1 MLRRPLARKERG
13 VPDRESPGG
22 ATEALAA
29 PPPRVGVELS
39 DLSAS
44 ARIREFALQLFA
56 RQGIRG
62 TSIRNVAAAAGV
74 SPGAVVHHFP
84 TKRALEQA
92 VHADVIQR
100 IVAVVHG
107 VGLDDD
113 PVTAIQNRNRAFDTL
128 LRDQPYIADYIRRVL
143 ADNSEESLDFFRVSI
158 EGIKS
163 ELLGRVEAGQ
173 ARTFDDPDVGLALYW
188 LVVNAR
194 FILRPYLENVL
205 HLDLQNPRD
214 ADRLARAETE
224 LLTKPVFPPNSP

>member
-1 MLRRPLARKERG
+1 
-13 VPDRESPGG
+13 VPDDESPRA
-22 ATEALAA
+22 ATETLT
-29 PPPRVGVELS
+29 PPPRVEVDFS

-100 IVAVVHG
+100 IVAAVHG
-107 VGLDDD
+107 VGLGDD
-113 PVTAIQNRNRAFDTL
+113 PVTAIQSRNRAFDAL

-143 ADNSEESLDFFRVSI
+143 ADGSAESLDFFRVSI

-173 ARTFDDPDVGLALYW
+173 ARAFDDPDVGLALYW

-194 FILRPYLENVL
+194 FILRPYLEHVL
-205 HLDLQNPRD
+205 QLDLRDPRD

-224 LLTKPVFPPNSP
+224 LLTKPVFPPHSP

>member
-1 MLRRPLARKERG
+1 M
-13 VPDRESPGG
+13 PDHQSPGA
-22 ATEALAA
+22 ATGTLT
-29 PPPRVGVELS
+29 PPSRVGVEFS

-92 VHADVIQR
+92 VHEDVIQR
-100 IVAVVHG
+100 IVAAVHG
-107 VGLDDD
+107 VGLGDD
-113 PVTAIQNRNRAFDTL
+113 PVTALRNRNRAFDTL

-158 EGIKS
+158 EGIKG

-173 ARTFDDPDVGLALYW
+173 ARAFDDPDLGLALYW

-205 HLDLQNPRD
+205 HLDLRDPGD
-214 ADRLARAETE
+214 ADRLTRAQTE
-224 LLTKPVFPPNSP
+224 FLTKAVFPLPDS